1 MKGEP
6 SSRFSEAASQ
16 AILCLSVFTGVSVTP
31 GVRGRL
37 DAAWPVVEPG
47 CAVPGPVLLT
57 TPGELCAWRNGELAD
72 TFAVCLGEVG
82 EGVPA
87 AFLTIPVDAGEAL
100 IRVALEAA
108 VRAAEL
114 AASIRSRYR
123 ELVGLGV
130 ALAAERD
137 LTSLLERIV
146 TTARQLGRADAGSLY
161 LIEEHGGDRALRFVV
176 AQNESVPSFAAAA
189 PLPLDSSSLAGYVA
203 GSSETVSVADVRQLP
218 ASTPFRFNPTFD
230 RASGYHT
237 RSLLAAPMVTRGGE
251 VVGVVQLIN
260 RMRSRGLA
268 VTAPEVADEAVM
280 PFAPEDVE
288 LVSALAAHAA
298 VAIENTRLVREVENL
313 FEGFVRASVRA
324 IEQRDPTTS
333 GHSQRVAAYT
343 LGLARALERNPPPA
357 YRGVRFSANDL
368 TQLRYA
374 ALLHDF
380 GKVGVRETVLTK
392 AKKLAPDRL
401 GVVLERFR
409 HALRAREV
417 EVLRALLDH
426 LVAARR
432 VPAEADLR
440 EVERRVAAIAEELDA
455 ALLAVLTANE
465 PLVLAGEQRADL
477 QALAALSFP
486 GIDEERLRLLLP
498 EELRAL
504 AVSRG
509 SLDEEERRE
518 IESHVVH
525 SYQFLLTIPW
535 PERFARIP
543 EIAYAHHETLN
554 GRGYPRR
561 LDGSRVPLEARMM
574 TVCDIYDALAA
585 GDRPYKRALPPERA
599 LDILRDEARGG
610 ALDGDLVEIFVAAR
624 VFTRAPA
631 GSEL

>member
-1 MKGEP
+1 MF
-6 SSRFSEAASQ
+6 R
-16 AILCLSVFTGVSVTP
+16 AISVTP
-31 GVRGRL
+31 RAQGKF
-37 DAAWPVVEPG
+37 DAARQVVEPG
-47 CAVPGPVLLT
+47 CAVATPVVLAT
-57 TPGELCAWRNGELAD
+57 ASELSSWRAGELAD
-72 TFAVCLGEVG
+72 TLVVCLGGVG
-82 EGVPA
+82 EGGLAP
-87 AFLTIPVDAGEAL
+87 FLTLPANAEESLIQLAL
-100 IRVALEAA
+100 QAA

-114 AASIRSRYR
+114 TASVRSRHR

-137 LTSLLERIV
+137 LKNLLERIV

-161 LIEEHGGDRALRFVV
+161 LIEEHGGERVLRFVV
-176 AQNESVPSFAAAA
+176 AQNDSVPSFAAPA
-189 PLPLDSSSLAGYVA
+189 PLPLNSSSLAGHVA
-203 GSSETVSVADVRQLP
+203 RTGETVAVADVRQLP
-218 ASTPFRFNPTFD
+218 ASMPFSFNPAFD
-230 RASGYHT
+230 VASGYHT
-237 RSLLAAPMVTRGGE
+237 RSLLAAPMVTRAGE
-251 VVGVVQLIN
+251 VVGVIQLIN
-260 RMRSRGLA
+260 RMRSAGVM
-268 VTAPEVADEAVM
+268 VTAPEVADEVVM

-298 VAIENTRLVREVENL
+298 VAIENARLVREVESL

-324 IEQRDPTTS
+324 IEQRDPATS

-357 YRGVRFSANDL
+357 YRGVRFSPHDL

-374 ALLHDF
+374 GLLHDF

-392 AKKLAPDRL
+392 AKKLTPDRL

-417 EVLRALLDH
+417 EVLRALLAK
-426 LVAARR
+426 LVAAQRA
-432 VPAEADLR
+432 PAEADLQ
-440 EVERRVAAIAEELDA
+440 EAERAVAAVAGELDA
-455 ALLAVLTANE
+455 TLLAVLTANE
-465 PLVLAGEQRADL
+465 PLVVAGQPRADL

-486 GIDEERLRLLLP
+486 GFDGERLPLLLP
-498 EELRAL
+498 EEVRAL
-504 AVSRG
+504 AVNKG

-535 PERFARIP
+535 PKRFARIP

-561 LDGSRVPLEARMM
+561 LTAPEIPLEARMM

-585 GDRPYKRALPPERA
+585 GDRPYKRALPAERA
-599 LDILRDEARGG
+599 LDILQEEARNG
-610 ALDGDLVEIFVAAR
+610 ALDSDLVEVFVAAR
-624 VFTRAPA
+624 VFARAPA
-631 GSEL
+631 ASE

>member
-1 MKGEP
+1 M
-6 SSRFSEAASQ
+6 
-16 AILCLSVFTGVSVTP
+16 FTGVSVTP
-31 GVRGRL
+31 GARGRF
-37 DAAWPVVEPG
+37 DAACQVVKPG
-47 CAVPGPVLLT
+47 CAGSGLVLLT
-57 TPGELCAWRNGELAD
+57 TAGELGAWRDGELAD
-72 TFAVCLGEVG
+72 TLVVCLDGVG
-82 EGVPA
+82 EGGPA
-87 AFLTIPVDAGEAL
+87 PFLTLPNDAGESL

-108 VRAAEL
+108 VRAAAL
-114 AASIRSRYR
+114 AASVRSRHR

-137 LTSLLERIV
+137 LRSLLERIV

-161 LIEEHGGDRALRFVV
+161 LIEEHAGERVLHFVV

-189 PLPLDSSSLAGYVA
+189 PLPLDSSSLAGHVA
-203 GSSETVSVADVRQLP
+203 DTGETVTVADVRRLP
-218 ASTPFRFNPTFD
+218 VDTPFRFNPAFD
-230 RASGYHT
+230 LASGYHT

-251 VVGVVQLIN
+251 VVGVIQLLN
-260 RMRSRGLA
+260 RMRSPGMS
-268 VTAPEVADEAVM
+268 VTAPEVADEVVM
-280 PFAPEDVE
+280 AFAPEDVE

-298 VAIENTRLVREVENL
+298 VAIENTRLVREVERL

-357 YRGVRFSANDL
+357 YRGVHFSAHDM

-374 ALLHDF
+374 GLLHDF
-380 GKVGVRETVLTK
+380 GKVGVREAVLTK

-417 EVLRALLDH
+417 EVLRALLER
-426 LVAARR
+426 LAAARR
-432 VPAEADLR
+432 TPAEADLR
-440 EVERRVAAIAEELDA
+440 EAERGVAAVTEELDA

-465 PLVLAGEQRADL
+465 PLVLAGQQRADL

-486 GIDEERLRLLLP
+486 GIDGERLPLLLP

-504 AVSRG
+504 AVTRG

-535 PERFARIP
+535 PKRFARIP
-543 EIAYAHHETLN
+543 EIAYAHHETLD

-561 LDGSRVPLEARMM
+561 LDKAQVPLEARMM

-599 LDILRDEARGG
+599 LDVLRDEVRGG
-610 ALDGDLVEIFVAAR
+610 ALDGDLVAVFIAAR
-624 VFTRAPA
+624 VFSRAAA
-631 GSEL
+631 GSEW